1 MRRRPSQIRGQLP
14 DPTVCDSR
22 YRKARLPRARLPTTP
37 EELIAGV
44 NGVGVGTIGTA
55 VIDVANSG
63 TITGAIGIL
72 LVNGGTITNNAGAT
86 ISGASGPAIQVIGAA
101 AQGSNAGK
109 INGNVIL
116 DNFANSVTLLT
127 GGVITG
133 TLNVGVPA
141 AATLTLD
148 GAGSQLLSQAQLD
161 VQYLAI
167 TR

>member
-1 MRRRPSQIRGQLP
+1 M
-14 DPTVCDSR
+14 
-22 YRKARLPRARLPTTP
+22 
-37 EELIAGV
+37 

-86 ISGASGPAIQVIGAA
+86 ISGTSGPAIQVIGAVA
-101 AQGSNAGK
+101 NVSNAGN

-116 DNFANSVTLLT
+116 DNFANSVTLVT

-133 TLNVGVPA
+133 TLNAGSA
-141 AATLTLD
+141 AAASLD
-148 GAGSQLLSQAQLD
+148 P
-161 VQYLAI
+161 
-167 TR
+167 